1 MKRIRRRDMRPVRY
15 GLDLSGVSLPAY
27 GILLRGRNLLPSRRL
42 LLQGLEENFARM
54 QTLGIRTVADLLK
67 TLSTPAKVAGCAAK
81 SGVPAEYLTVLRREA
96 GTLVVKPVPLA
107 AFPGT
112 DTARI
117 EALLARG
124 IKNSKDYFEA
134 AQDREDEL
142 FCLCD
147 LARINGV
154 GPNAAKMFYDAG
166 YRSPAVIAA
175 VDAETLLSHI
185 AQANAAHRF
194 YQGTLGHSDAQFCI
208 DMAGLLIRLQR

>member
-1 MKRIRRRDMRPVRY
+1 MQPVRY
-15 GLDLSGVSLPAY
+15 GLDLTGVSLPAY
-27 GILLRGRNLLPSRRL
+27 GELLRRRNLLPSRRP
-42 LLQGLEENFARM
+42 LLQGLEENFAHM

-67 TLSTPAKVAGCAAK
+67 ALSTPAKVAGFAAK

-112 DTARI
+112 DAAQI

-124 IKNSKDYFEA
+124 IKTSQDYFEA
-134 AQDREDEL
+134 AQDRDGEL

-154 GPNAAKMFYDAG
+154 GPSAAKMFYDAG
-166 YRSPAVIAA
+166 YCSPAAIAA
-175 VDAETLLSHI
+175 ADAEPLLSGI
-185 AQANAAHRF
+185 AQANAAHRY
-194 YQGTLGHSDAQFCI
+194 YQGTLGLSDAQYCI
-208 DMAGLLIRLQR
+208 DMAGLLIRLQG